1 MPKGRGPEYSS
12 RFSVGLGYVEAILKQ
27 REPIVL
33 NQIVV
38 APKLCEIIA
47 AFVRTSNEHLA
58 MHLVYVETIGTDC
71 QPVVNVAVIRAAT
84 ATIECQ
90 MVGGMLGEAPVAD
103 EYCRQAIIA
112 RVGADRQDGKRC
124 RDE

>member
-38 APKLCEIIA
+38 APKLREIIA
-47 AFVRTSNEHLA
+47 AFVRTSAEQHA
-58 MHLVYVETIGTDC
+58 VYLMYIEAIGPDC
-71 QPVVNVAVIRAAT
+71 QPLVLVGIRAPT
-84 ATIECQ
+84 TTIECQ
-90 MVGGMLGEAPVAD
+90 MVGGMLGQAPVAD
-103 EYCRQAIIA
+103 EFCRQPILA
-112 RVGADRQDGKRC
+112 RMGADRQDGKRC
-124 RDE
+124 RSE

>member
-38 APKLCEIIA
+38 APKLREIIA
-47 AFVRTSNEHLA
+47 AFVRASAEQHAVHLMYIEA
-58 MHLVYVETIGTDC
+58 IGPDC
-71 QPVVNVAVIRAAT
+71 QPLVLVGIRAPT
-84 ATIECQ
+84 TTIECQ
-90 MVGGMLGEAPVAD
+90 MIGCMLGQAPVAD
-103 EYCRQAIIA
+103 EFRRQAIVA
-112 RVGADRQDGKRC
+112 RMGAEK
-124 RDE
+124 